1 MKYIWFRQFVGGGRL
16 LASLI
21 YFKTFHKFLNWRNP
35 KNINEKINW
44 LKFYGDISYWPKLSD
59 KFAVREYIKSKG
71 LDNILVKLYGKWNNP
86 FDIDWDALPDSFVL
100 KMNNGSGDVEI
111 CKKKDKA
118 DKDRIIEKFVK
129 LFDKKYLYTNAEPH
143 YDKIA
148 PCLIA
153 EELLDVSKQPIPT
166 NSLIDYKIWCFSGKV
181 DFIWACYN
189 RTSKSAEVASYDTQW
204 NFHPEYS
211 VYTDH
216 YKKASALI
224 PKPACLGEMIKIA
237 EILSEGIPQVRV
249 DLYVVDNKVYFGE
262 MTFTSAGG
270 FMTFFTKEKLLEMG
284 QKIPVPLK

>member
-1 MKYIWFRQFVGGGRL
+1 MKYIWLRQIIGGGRL

-35 KNINEKINW
+35 QNINEKINW
-44 LKFYGDISYWPKLSD
+44 QKFYGDISYWPKLSD
-59 KFAVREYIKSKG
+59 KYAVREYVKSKG

-86 FDIDWDALPDSFVL
+86 SEIDWDSLPDSFVL

-111 CKKKDKA
+111 CKNKDKA
-118 DKDRIIEKFVK
+118 DKDRIIEKFGK
-129 LFDKKYLYTNAEPH
+129 LFNKQYFYVNAEPH
-143 YDKIA
+143 YDKIT
-148 PCLIA
+148 PCIIA
-153 EELLDVSKQPIPT
+153 EELLNVGKQPIPT
-166 NSLIDYKIWCFSGKV
+166 NSLIDYKIWCFGGKV

-189 RTSKSAEVASYDTQW
+189 RTSMSAEVASYDVHW

-216 YKKASALI
+216 YKKASVLI
-224 PKPACLGEMIKIA
+224 PKPECLDEMIKIA

-270 FMTFFTKEKLLEMG
+270 FMTFYTKEKLFEMG
-284 QKIPVPLK
+284 QKIPVPQK